1 MKWMFWIVPN
11 LELVGRAHGQQTVQ
25 IQVQPQVV
33 GRSIRDGQVTT
44 VFLAPRYVT
53 AIRMPEPINSVV
65 AGDPASFTAEH
76 SDREPNLVFVKPIT
90 AKEAQTNL
98 LISSTRGL
106 QASLLLISRGEPKEE
121 GQPAVD
127 FLMRYKPAGQF
138 MIQPADPPSA
148 MIPQTITVAST
159 TAVSSASGLSVPVVP
174 ASLTARGVLKERPA
188 LLATAAANSTKLD
201 RPALDDLLDR
211 QRRAPLPVLHG
222 QKPGI
227 SPPGKELVKTGVSE
241 VIDQG
246 SEVVVLFSV
255 MNVQDH
261 AVELMPPQ
269 IQLGGMKRSG
279 KIVRKSRWST
289 AEQLPVTDFRISR
302 RRLGPGERAD
312 GVVVFKRPSFK
323 RGESRHLCTV
333 LPPRP
338 GARAGP
344 SFFQCWR
351 TGLHSFAL
359 RAERMKIVAA
369 RNEIRANNKRRPLI
383 AFRLE
388 EKRGQV
394 GKVLPPQRPDVADV
408 GDFDISELDV
418 LSVQPVAELP
428 VHAHQVVGGAA
439 GDPEQE
445 DLGVGL
451 GVELREVPG
460 HRLGLDG
467 RRPTPSAAAQ

>member
-1 MKWMFWIVPN
+1 MTVMKWMFWIVPI
-11 LELVGRAHGQQTVQ
+11 LELVARAHGQQTVQ
-25 IQVQPQVV
+25 IQVQPQIV

-65 AGDPASFTAEH
+65 VGDPASFTAEH

-138 MIQPADPPSA
+138 MIQPADSPSA
-148 MIPQTITVAST
+148 MIPQTLTVGT
-159 TAVSSASGLSVPVVP
+159 TTVSSAAGLSARVSP
-174 ASLTARGVLKERPA
+174 ASLTARGVSKERPA
-188 LLATAAANSTKLD
+188 LTITAVDSTKLD
-201 RPALDDLLDR
+201 RPPLDDLLDR
-211 QRRAPLPVLHG
+211 QRRAPLPVLYG

-227 SPPGKELVKTGVSE
+227 SPQGKELVKTGVSE

-246 SEVVVLFSV
+246 REVVVLFSV

-269 IQLGGMKRSG
+269 IQLGGMKKSG

-323 RGESRHLCTV
+323 QSTETLFLQMAESGAV
-333 LPPRP
+333 DRP
-338 GARAGP
+338 ALAPIGFGIS
-344 SFFQCWR
+344 SF
-351 TGLHSFAL
+351 
-359 RAERMKIVAA
+359 
-369 RNEIRANNKRRPLI
+369 
-383 AFRLE
+383 
-388 EKRGQV
+388 
-394 GKVLPPQRPDVADV
+394 
-408 GDFDISELDV
+408 
-418 LSVQPVAELP
+418 
-428 VHAHQVVGGAA
+428 
-439 GDPEQE
+439 
-445 DLGVGL
+445 
-451 GVELREVPG
+451 REVTYDA
-460 HRLGLDG
+460 R
-467 RRPTPSAAAQ
+467 

>member
-1 MKWMFWIVPN
+1 MTIMKWMFWIVPI
-11 LELVGRAHGQQTVQ
+11 LELVARAHGQQTVQ

-33 GRSIRDGQVTT
+33 GRSIQDGQVTT

-65 AGDPASFTAEH
+65 VGDPASFSVEH
-76 SDREPNLVFVKPIT
+76 SDREPTLVFVKPLT
-90 AKEAQTNL
+90 AKAAQTNL
-98 LISSTRGL
+98 LILSTRGL

-127 FLMRYKPAGQF
+127 FLMRYRPAGQF
-138 MIQPADPPSA
+138 MIQPADSPSA
-148 MIPQTITVAST
+148 MIPQTLTVGT
-159 TAVSSASGLSVPVVP
+159 TTVSSASGLSARVVP
-174 ASLTARGVLKERPA
+174 ASLTARGVSKERPA
-188 LLATAAANSTKLD
+188 LTIAAANSTKVD
-201 RPALDDLLDR
+201 RPPLDDLLDR
-211 QRRAPLPVLHG
+211 QRRAPLPVLYG

-269 IQLGGMKRSG
+269 IQLGGMKKSG

-323 RGESRHLCTV
+323 QSTETLFLQMAESGAV
-333 LPPRP
+333 DRP
-338 GARAGP
+338 ALAPIGFGIS
-344 SFFQCWR
+344 SF
-351 TGLHSFAL
+351 
-359 RAERMKIVAA
+359 
-369 RNEIRANNKRRPLI
+369 
-383 AFRLE
+383 
-388 EKRGQV
+388 
-394 GKVLPPQRPDVADV
+394 
-408 GDFDISELDV
+408 
-418 LSVQPVAELP
+418 
-428 VHAHQVVGGAA
+428 
-439 GDPEQE
+439 
-445 DLGVGL
+445 
-451 GVELREVPG
+451 REVTYDA
-460 HRLGLDG
+460 R
-467 RRPTPSAAAQ
+467 

>member
-1 MKWMFWIVPN
+1 MTVMKWMFWIVPI
-11 LELVGRAHGQQTVQ
+11 LELVARAHGQQTVQ
-25 IQVQPQVV
+25 IQVQPQVI
-33 GRSIRDGQVTT
+33 GRSIQDGQVTT

-65 AGDPASFTAEH
+65 VGDPASFSAEH

-90 AKEAQTNL
+90 AKAAQTNL
-98 LISSTRGL
+98 LILSTRGL

-127 FLMRYKPAGQF
+127 FLMRYRPAGQF
-138 MIQPADPPSA
+138 MIQPAATPSA

-159 TAVSSASGLSVPVVP
+159 IAPSSASGLSAPVVP
-174 ASLTARGVLKERPA
+174 ASLTARGISKDRPA
-188 LLATAAANSTKLD
+188 LLATVAVNSTKLD

-211 QRRAPLPVLHG
+211 QRRAPLPVLYG

-246 SEVVVLFSV
+246 SEVVVLFSAV
-255 MNVQDH
+255 NVQDH

-279 KIVRKSRWST
+279 TIVRKSRWST

-323 RGESRHLCTV
+323 QSTETLFLQMAESGAV
-333 LPPRP
+333 DRP
-338 GARAGP
+338 ALAPIGFGIS
-344 SFFQCWR
+344 SF
-351 TGLHSFAL
+351 
-359 RAERMKIVAA
+359 
-369 RNEIRANNKRRPLI
+369 
-383 AFRLE
+383 
-388 EKRGQV
+388 
-394 GKVLPPQRPDVADV
+394 
-408 GDFDISELDV
+408 
-418 LSVQPVAELP
+418 
-428 VHAHQVVGGAA
+428 
-439 GDPEQE
+439 
-445 DLGVGL
+445 
-451 GVELREVPG
+451 REVTYDA
-460 HRLGLDG
+460 R
-467 RRPTPSAAAQ
+467 

>member
-1 MKWMFWIVPN
+1 
-11 LELVGRAHGQQTVQ
+11 
-25 IQVQPQVV
+25 
-33 GRSIRDGQVTT
+33 
-44 VFLAPRYVT
+44 
-53 AIRMPEPINSVV
+53 MPEPINSVV
-65 AGDPASFTAEH
+65 VGDPASFTAEH

-138 MIQPADPPSA
+138 MIQPADSPSA
-148 MIPQTITVAST
+148 MIPRTLTVGT
-159 TAVSSASGLSVPVVP
+159 TTVSSASGLSARVVP
-174 ASLTARGVLKERPA
+174 ASLTARGVSKERPA
-188 LLATAAANSTKLD
+188 LTIAAANSTKLD
-201 RPALDDLLDR
+201 RPPLDDLLDR
-211 QRRAPLPVLHG
+211 QRRAPLPVLYG

-246 SEVVVLFSV
+246 SEVVVLFSA

-269 IQLGGMKRSG
+269 VQLGGMKKSG

-323 RGESRHLCTV
+323 QSTETLFLQMAESGAV
-333 LPPRP
+333 DRP
-338 GARAGP
+338 ALAPIGFGIS
-344 SFFQCWR
+344 SF
-351 TGLHSFAL
+351 
-359 RAERMKIVAA
+359 
-369 RNEIRANNKRRPLI
+369 
-383 AFRLE
+383 
-388 EKRGQV
+388 
-394 GKVLPPQRPDVADV
+394 
-408 GDFDISELDV
+408 
-418 LSVQPVAELP
+418 
-428 VHAHQVVGGAA
+428 
-439 GDPEQE
+439 
-445 DLGVGL
+445 
-451 GVELREVPG
+451 REVTYDA
-460 HRLGLDG
+460 R
-467 RRPTPSAAAQ
+467 

>member
-1 MKWMFWIVPN
+1 
-11 LELVGRAHGQQTVQ
+11 VQ
-25 IQVQPQVV
+25 IQVQPQIV

-65 AGDPASFTAEH
+65 VGDPSSFTAEH

-138 MIQPADPPSA
+138 MIQPADSPSA
-148 MIPQTITVAST
+148 MIPQTLTVGT
-159 TAVSSASGLSVPVVP
+159 TTVSSASGLSARVVP
-174 ASLTARGVLKERPA
+174 ASLTARGVSKERPA
-188 LLATAAANSTKLD
+188 LTIAAANSTKLD
-201 RPALDDLLDR
+201 RPPLDDLLDR
-211 QRRAPLPVLHG
+211 QRRAPLPVLYG

-269 IQLGGMKRSG
+269 IQLGGMKKSG

-289 AEQLPVTDFRISR
+289 AEQLLVTDFRISR

-323 RGESRHLCTV
+323 QSTETLFLQMAESGAV
-333 LPPRP
+333 DRP
-338 GARAGP
+338 ALAPIGFGIS
-344 SFFQCWR
+344 SF
-351 TGLHSFAL
+351 
-359 RAERMKIVAA
+359 
-369 RNEIRANNKRRPLI
+369 
-383 AFRLE
+383 
-388 EKRGQV
+388 
-394 GKVLPPQRPDVADV
+394 
-408 GDFDISELDV
+408 
-418 LSVQPVAELP
+418 
-428 VHAHQVVGGAA
+428 
-439 GDPEQE
+439 
-445 DLGVGL
+445 
-451 GVELREVPG
+451 REVTYDA
-460 HRLGLDG
+460 R
-467 RRPTPSAAAQ
+467 